1 VGTAST
7 KSRAGKIKGAKKVVR
22 AQADA
27 PVERAEVSKR
37 KESEPQPTVV
47 SLDAEIPHR
56 LWLGASA
63 LILITG
69 AFLRIYDYS
78 LKPFHHDEGVNG
90 FFLINLFRNH
100 VYTYDPSNYHGPTL
114 YYFSLLTSLLFGLN
128 DFAVRLVPALFGVAT
143 ILLMLALRRYIGTTG
158 ALTAAALVAFSP
170 AAVFYSRYFIHES
183 LFVFFSVA
191 MVFAGLKFDEAE
203 RPEVI
208 DLKDGWIGLTAAIA
222 LALLS
227 LLGVRQM
234 EGLARELPLLHIS
247 YRNALLLILILIL
260 GIYLYFMRRFGGGK
274 SSALAYLFASAA
286 LLFAT
291 KETALITVGV
301 FVIALVS
308 TDIYMKMRRPSAVV
322 SQKGKAK
329 RRKGESIPKA
339 RGLTDSLRGFGGSR
353 DWLILLASVAALF
366 VMVHVLFYS
375 SFFTNP
381 KGLHDS
387 LATFKIWMR
396 TGTSE
401 FHAKTWETYLYWLWQ
416 EEALLLL
423 LGAGGAILAAWRAAN
438 RFAVFSALWTIGIIA
453 AYSLV
458 PYKTPWLVLSF
469 IPPLAIMGG
478 YLVNELYCREN
489 STLAKA
495 TALTV
500 AAIAVCFALYQTV
513 VLNFYYYDDERYPYV
528 YAHTQRG
535 YLSLI
540 REIESAAQRAGTKE
554 QTTISIASPDYW
566 PMPWYLRNFKSVA
579 YPQRVGNHTE
589 QIVVCKGDQEKEAQA
604 LLGGRYRRVGAYP
617 LRSGI
622 MLVLYERNDIP

>member
-1 VGTAST
+1 MGTAST
-7 KSRAGKIKGAKKVVR
+7 KSQGRKGKGARKV
-22 AQADA
+22 AQG
-27 PVERAEVSKR
+27 EAEKPTALPKR
-37 KESEPQPTVV
+37 KEPSVAPPVASSE
-47 SLDAEIPHR
+47 AEIPR
-56 LWLGASA
+56 SVWLGTSA
-63 LILITG
+63 LILLAG
-69 AFLRIYDYS
+69 AFLRIYLYD

-128 DFAVRLVPALFGVAT
+128 DFAVRLVPAVFGVAT
-143 ILLMLALRRYIGTTG
+143 ILLVLALRRYIGAVGT
-158 ALTAAALVAFSP
+158 LVAAALLAFSP

-191 MVFAGLKFDEAE
+191 MVIAGLRFDEAE
-203 RPEVI
+203 LPEDRDI
-208 DLKDGWIGLTAAIA
+208 KDGWVGLTAAAA

-227 LLGVRQM
+227 LLGVKQM
-234 EGLARELPLLHIS
+234 EGLAREVPLLHIT
-247 YRNALLLILILIL
+247 YRTALLLLLILIL
-260 GIYLYFMRRFGGGK
+260 GVYLYFLRRFGGGK
-274 SSALAYLFASAA
+274 SSALAYMFAAAA

-301 FVIALVS
+301 FVIALVA
-308 TDIYMKMRRPSAVV
+308 TDIYMKMRRQTSVNR
-322 SQKGKAK
+322 KGKAK
-329 RRKGESIPKA
+329 RKRGESTQRP
-339 RGLTDSLRGFGGSR
+339 RTLMDSLRGFGDSR
-353 DWLILLASVAALF
+353 DWLVLLASVIGLF
-366 VMVHVLFYS
+366 ILIHVLFYS

-381 KGLHDS
+381 KGLDDS

-423 LGAGGAILAAWRAAN
+423 LGAGGIILAAWRATN
-438 RFAVFSALWTIGIIA
+438 RFAVFCALWAIGIIA

-478 YLVNELYCREN
+478 YALGELYRTEN
-489 STLAKA
+489 SALARWA
-495 TALTV
+495 ALAV
-500 AAIAVCFALYQTV
+500 AAVAISFALYQTV
-513 VLNFYYYDDERYPYV
+513 VLNFYKYDDESYPYV

-535 YLSLI
+535 YLGLI
-540 REIESAAQRAGTKE
+540 REIESAAERAGTGEK
-554 QTTISIASPDYW
+554 TTISIASPDYW

-589 QIVVCKGDQEKEAQA
+589 QIVVCKGDQEREAQA
-604 LLGGRYRRVGAYP
+604 LLGGRYRRVGSYP

-622 MLVLYERNDIP
+622 MLILYERNDVP